1 MACASLMVQV
11 VLDAL
16 TGRFEFNDEVIDV
29 YRRLAESPFDRTGR
43 LS

>member
-11 VLDAL
+11 VLDVL
-16 TGRFEFNDEVIDV
+16 TGRFESNDEVIDV
-29 YRRLAESPFDRTGR
+29 YRRLADAPFDRTGR